1 MATIYGTT
9 SADNIYDTSG
19 DDLIIGYAGDDEIH
33 TSGGADTIYGG
44 NGNDLII
51 ADGGTDKVWGG
62 NGADIFSFAAV
73 DTGDLDILIIRDF
86 DPTYSY
92 GYGDMD
98 RLGVPLGQDIYE
110 VTAVT
115 IYGTESTQVRLW
127 YGTEEEGQWSSQI
140 FQLVNFSIEKFQL
153 YASDIF
159 VTV

>member
-1 MATIYGTT
+1 MATIDGT
-9 SADNIYDTSG
+9 SAPDNLYDTSG

-73 DTGDLDILIIRDF
+73 DTGDEDVLIIRDF
-86 DPTYSY
+86 DPS
-92 GYGDMD
+92 GGLYGDMD
-98 RLGVPLGQDIYE
+98 RLGVPLGQDLYD
-110 VTAVT
+110 VTFIT
-115 IYGTESTQVRLW
+115 LYGVETTQIRLW
-127 YGTEEEGQWSSQI
+127 YGTEEEGQWSSQV
-140 FQLVNFSIEKFQL
+140 FQLVNWGQEKWL
-153 YASDIF
+153 HYNSEIF